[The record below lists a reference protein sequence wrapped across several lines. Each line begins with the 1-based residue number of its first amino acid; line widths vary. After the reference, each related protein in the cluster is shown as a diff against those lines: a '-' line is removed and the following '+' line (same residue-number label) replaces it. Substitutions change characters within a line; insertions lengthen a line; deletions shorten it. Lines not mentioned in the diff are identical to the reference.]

1 MASKIKVDQIDTT
14 LGTGN
19 VTIDP
24 DNNTLVVDTDN
35 SRVGIGGSPEAKLHI
50 STGGGIVPFASSQI
64 VSESAG
70 NNYIELNGGSAST
83 TALYFGDSADQDAGG
98 VLYNHSND
106 SMSLRVNAS
115 SRLVID
121 SSGKVGIG
129 TTNPDAAGLTISSG
143 GGEMI
148 HLISSHSN
156 KAHIE
161 AESSNGSM
169 WRIGTLDSN
178 PDVTLQAMHS
188 SGDIRFETNGGDDA
202 FLIQNDGAF
211 RGKLLFNGTPNF
223 GPNGTW
229 TSTGQSL
236 SSYPNATVFQITIT
250 MQNIALYTA
259 AMLVYKTS
267 NGQYFEMSNVSNSG
281 INIRMNGATIE
292 TNQTSGANQT
302 GSAGNMRIAYGGGQF
317 A

>member
-35 SRVGIGGSPEAKLHI
+35 TRVGIGNATPTTALDV
-50 STGGGIVPFASSQI
+50 TGTVTADDVYIASSLRH
-64 VSESAG
+64 EGDTDTYLYFPSAG
-70 NNYIELNGGSAST
+70 NTIGLVTGGAER
-83 TALYFGDSADQDAGG
+83 
-98 VLYNHSND
+98 
-106 SMSLRVNAS
+106 LR
-115 SRLVID
+115 ID
-121 SSGKVGIG
+121 TSGNVGIG
-129 TTNPDAAGLTISSG
+129 TNSPDADLTISSG

-161 AESSNGSM
+161 AEASAGSM

-178 PDVTLQAMHS
+178 PDLTIQTMTS
-188 SGDIRFETNGGDDA
+188 TGDIRFETNTGDDA

-211 RGKLLFNGTPNF
+211 RGKLLFNGTPSF

-229 TSTGQSL
+229 TSSGQSL
-236 SSYPNATVFQITIT
+236 SSYPNATVFQITVT

-267 NGQYFEMSNVSNSG
+267 NGQYFEMSNISNSG

-292 TNQTSGANQT
+292 INQTSGANQT
-302 GSAGNMRIAYGGGQF
+302 GSTGNMRIAYGGGQF

>member
-1 MASKIKVDQIDTT
+1 MASKSKFLAELLESDGDVITSALDNATIADGSITT
-14 LGTGN
+14 AKLADGN
-19 VTIDP
+19 VTSAKLDTNIGVTGDLTV
-24 DNNTLVVDTDN
+24 DTNTLHV
-35 SRVGIGGSPEAKLHI
+35 
-50 STGGGIVPFASSQI
+50 
-64 VSESAG
+64 
-70 NNYIELNGGSAST
+70 
-83 TALYFGDSADQDAGG
+83 
-98 VLYNHSND
+98 
-106 SMSLRVNAS
+106 
-115 SRLVID
+115 D
-121 SSGKVGIG
+121 SSSNKVGIG
-129 TTNPDAAGLTISSG
+129 TTIPDANGLTISSG

-161 AESSNGSM
+161 AESSGGSM

-178 PDVTLQAMHS
+178 PDVTLQAMDS
-188 SGDIRFETNGGDDA
+188 SGDIRFETNSGDDA

-236 SSYPNATVFQITIT
+236 SSYPNATVFQITVT
-250 MQNIALYTA
+250 MQNIGLYTA
-259 AMLVYKTS
+259 AMLIYKTS
-267 NGQYFEMSNVSNSG
+267 NGQYFEMSNVSNNG

-302 GSAGNMRIAYGGGQF
+302 GSTGNLRIAYGGGQF

>member
-14 LGTGN
+14 LGSGN

-35 SRVGIGGSPEAKLHI
+35 SRVGIGKSSPTQALSLYANDTTDTQLIIEQD
-50 STGGGIVPFASSQI
+50 STGDAGIQFSLTGVKNWT
-64 VSESAG
+64 VGVDNSEGDKFKIENG
-70 NNYIELNGGSAST
+70 NAIGGS
-83 TALYFGDSADQDAGG
+83 
-98 VLYNHSND
+98 ND
-106 SMSLRVNAS
+106 F
-115 SRLVID
+115 VID
-121 SSGKVGIG
+121 STGKVGIG

-161 AESSNGSM
+161 AESSGGSM

-178 PDVTLQAMHS
+178 PDVTLQAMNS
-188 SGDIRFETNGGDDA
+188 NGDIRFETNGGDDA

-236 SSYPNATVFQITIT
+236 SSYPNATVFQITVN
-250 MQNIALYTA
+250 MQGIGLYTA

-281 INIRMNGATIE
+281 INIRLNGTNIE

-302 GSAGNMRIAYGGGQF
+302 GSAGNLRIAYGGGQF